1 MYLYIYDNFLTEKKY
16 QNQLYKIENR
26 LVDLGIK
33 GRVVR
38 LNILKNM
45 AEVVEDGI
53 KQGVKTVVVVGNDVS
68 FSKIINIVANKNVVL
83 GIIPVNNKSKIA
95 KILGIPPL
103 GAACEVLA
111 QRIIKSIDLGMAGN
125 YFFIDSAIISNEET
139 SIQFPTYTIK
149 TPKSHNV
156 VSFNNLGIFTNSER
170 TNFNFNPTDNKLE
183 LVINAN
189 KDTFK
194 KEGDLTVIP
203 FKEVEVSC
211 AKPGAF
217 VIVDQVTKLKPPIT
231 ITVEPNKLK
240 TIVGSKRL
248 FE

>member
-16 QNQLYKIENR
+16 QSQLYKIENR

-68 FSKIINIVANKNVVL
+68 FSKIINIVANKNIVL
-83 GIIPVNNKSKIA
+83 GIIPVDNKSKIG

-111 QRIIKSIDLGMAGN
+111 QRIIKNIDLGKVGN
-125 YFFIDSAIISNEET
+125 YYFIDSAAITNEDT
-139 SIQFPTYTIK
+139 TVHFSKYSIKPTHVTNI
-149 TPKSHNV
+149 
-156 VSFNNLGIFTNSER
+156 VSFNNLGVFAAAEETR
-170 TNFNFNPTDNKLE
+170 FNFDPTDGQLE
-183 LVINAN
+183 LVINSSG
-189 KDTFK
+189 DSLK
-194 KEGDLTVIP
+194 KGSELTILP
-203 FKEVEVSC
+203 FKEVRVECSQ
-211 AKPGAF
+211 PGAF
-217 VIVDQVTKLKPPIT
+217 IIADQVTKLKPPVI
-231 ITVEPNKLK
+231 VSVACKKLK
-240 TIVGSKRL
+240 TIVGNKRL
-248 FE
+248 F